1 MTLTELYQQRAEDF
15 KRRAT
20 ELQARYEK
28 FGFVRLTTFIIGI
41 ALLIFL
47 FSIKPLIG
55 IIATFV
61 FLAGFYRLVIWHQ
74 KLLHEKQIEE
84 ALALINQQE
93 LAFMQDDFQSFA
105 DGNEFID
112 PSHPN
117 SIDMDIFGP
126 YYFFQYANRTTTSM
140 GKKRLAEYLTT
151 VADTSEILD
160 RQKAIAELQ
169 DQLEWRQK
177 FRAHGMSTED
187 APEHLAQLKLWP
199 AQPDFI
205 QSNSMNKA
213 ALIIAPILS
222 FLGLFVWIFYWPWYF
237 SMIFF
242 LPAFYMLK
250 TTLDQVNQTHVQTTN
265 AGKTLAYYAYLIQ
278 HLEDKHFQAD
288 KLQSL
293 SSALD
298 TDAKKASVRLKRL
311 SYIIHQLNLRY
322 NAFVIILNI
331 FTLWDLQW
339 VLRLEKWKSEQRD
352 DLPQWFAAL
361 AEFEALLSF
370 ATVYYNRPDWVFPEI
385 TEKSLFD
392 ATSLGHPLIAP
403 KERVANDIQIPTAG
417 HIKLVT
423 GSNMAGKSTFLRTV
437 GLNIVLAMAGAPV
450 CAKKLSLPIL
460 ELYSS
465 MRTQDALHESTS
477 SFYAELKR
485 LKIIIEAVEEKQN
498 IFFLMDEILKGT
510 NSNDRHTGSK
520 ALITQ
525 LIKSKGS
532 GIIATHD
539 LELGAMEES
548 ANGAIENLCIEV
560 AVENGKLIFDYKLK
574 SGVSQSFNA
583 TLLMREMGIRV

>member
-15 KRRAT
+15 KRRTT

-126 YYFFQYANRTTTSM
+126 YSFFQYANRTTTSM

-187 APEHLAQLKLWP
+187 APEHLAQLKLWL

>member
-1 MTLTELYQQRAEDF
+1 MTLTELYQQRTEDF
-15 KRRAT
+15 KQRAT
-20 ELQARYEK
+20 ALQARYEK

-47 FSIKPLIG
+47 YSTNPLIG
-55 IIATFV
+55 IIVTFV
-61 FLAGFYRLVIWHQ
+61 FLAAFYRLVIWHQ

-93 LAFMQDDFQSFA
+93 LAFMQDDFQSFE
-105 DGNEFID
+105 DGKEFMD
-112 PSHPN
+112 PAHPN

-126 YYFFQYANRTTTSM
+126 YSFFQYTNRTTTSM

-151 VADTSEILD
+151 VADKPEILA
-160 RQKAIAELQ
+160 RQEAIAELQ

-187 APEHLAQLKLWP
+187 APEHLEQLKIWL
-199 AQPDFI
+199 AQPDFV
-205 QSNSMNKA
+205 QSNSMYKA
-213 ALIIAPILS
+213 ALIIAPILT
-222 FLGLFVWIFYWPWYF
+222 FVGLFVWFFYWPWYLA
-237 SMIFF
+237 MIFF
-242 LPAFYMLK
+242 LPAFYMLR
-250 TTLDQVNQTHVQTTN
+250 TTIDQVNQTHVQTTN
-265 AGKTLAYYAYLIQ
+265 AGETLAYYAYLIE
-278 HLEDKHFQAD
+278 HLEEKHFQSD

-298 TDAKKASVRLKRL
+298 TDAKKASARLKRL
-311 SYIIHQLNLRY
+311 SFIIHQLNLRL
-322 NAFVIILNI
+322 NPFAIILNI

-385 TEKSLFD
+385 TEQPLFD
-392 ATSLGHPLIAP
+392 GTNLGHPLISP

-417 HIKLVT
+417 HIKLIT

-437 GLNIVLAMAGAPV
+437 GLNMVLAMAGAPV

-485 LKIIIEAVEEKQN
+485 LKIIIEAVEEKRN

-539 LELGAMEES
+539 LELGAMSES
-548 ANGAIENLCIEV
+548 ADGAIENLCIEV
-560 AVENGKLIFDYKLK
+560 AVDDGKLIFDYKLK
-574 SGVSQSFNA
+574 PGVSQSFNA

>member
-1 MTLTELYQQRAEDF
+1 MTLTELYQQRAKDF
-15 KRRAT
+15 KQRAT
-20 ELQARYEK
+20 ALQERYEK
-28 FGFVRLTTFIIGI
+28 FGFVRLASFIIGI

-47 FSIKPLIG
+47 FSMNPA
-55 IIATFV
+55 IATIAIFV
-61 FLAGFYRLVIWHQ
+61 FLAAFYRLVLWHQ
-74 KLLHEKQIEE
+74 QLLHEKQIEE
-84 ALALINQQE
+84 ALALINQEE
-93 LAFMQDDFQSFA
+93 LAFMQDDFQSFT
-105 DGNEFID
+105 DGKEFID
-112 PSHPN
+112 PAHPN

-126 YYFFQYANRTTTSM
+126 YSFFQYANRTTTSM

-151 VADTSEILD
+151 VADKPEILA
-160 RQKAIAELQ
+160 RQEAIAELQ

-187 APEHLAQLKLWP
+187 APEHLEQLKSWL

-205 QSNSMNKA
+205 QSNSMYKA
-213 ALIIAPILS
+213 GLIIAPILAII
-222 FLGLFVWIFYWPWYF
+222 GLFVWIFYWPWYF
-237 SMIFF
+237 AMVFF
-242 LPAFYMLK
+242 LPAFYLLR
-250 TTLDQVNQTHVQTTN
+250 TTLDQVNQTHLQTTN
-265 AGKTLAYYAYLIQ
+265 AGETLAYYAYLIE
-278 HLEDKHFQAD
+278 HLEDKHFQSD

-298 TDAKKASVRLKRL
+298 TDAKKASARLKRL
-311 SYIIHQLNLRY
+311 SYIIHQLNLR
-322 NAFVIILNI
+322 NNPFVIILNI
-331 FTLWDLQW
+331 FALWDLQW

-385 TEKSLFD
+385 TEQSLFD
-392 ATSLGHPLIAP
+392 ATSLGHPLISP
-403 KERVANDIQIPTAG
+403 KERVPNDIQIPTAG

-437 GLNIVLAMAGAPV
+437 GLNMVLAMAGAPV

-485 LKIIIEAVEEKQN
+485 LKIIIEAVEEKPN

-539 LELGAMEES
+539 LELGAMAES
-548 ANGAIENLCIEV
+548 ADGAIENLCIEV

-574 SGVSQSFNA
+574 PGVSQSFNA